1 MLEKSLLCRLIGAN
15 KEVNLIIDQ
24 GNSVCKVAVYGAGKQ
39 QMSTCVSDLNESIL
53 REISLRYTDIRALIY
68 SSVSSR
74 PCPDFGAYFTALE
87 QIVILAADTPVPVE
101 VAYDRS
107 SLGSDRLAAVVGAYH
122 LTRGERPALVIDAG
136 TAVTYEY
143 IAVGG
148 RYLGGNIAPGLWL
161 RLKALNSFTSRLP
174 LIDELPEARVEAYGR
189 ETRSAMLSG
198 CLLGLERE
206 VAGYIEDMRRR
217 HPEAYIYMTGG
228 DAPLLAERLEAYQVQ
243 VVPEL
248 VLLGLNEIL
257 EYNKI

>member
-1 MLEKSLLCRLIGAN
+1 MLEKSLLCRLIGAK

-24 GNSVCKVAVYGAGKQ
+24 GNSVCKVAVYDEGRP
-39 QMSTCVSDLNESIL
+39 QMSTCVSDLDESIL
-53 REISLRYTDIRALIY
+53 REISLRYSSIGALIY

-74 PCPDFGAYFTALE
+74 PCPDFGAYFGALE
-87 QIVILAADTPVPVE
+87 HCVLLGADTPVPVD
-101 VAYDRS
+101 VAYDRA

-143 IAVGG
+143 VAVGG

-174 LIDELPEARVEAYGR
+174 LINELPEAGVEAYGR

-198 CLLGLERE
+198 CLVGLERE
-206 VAGYIEDMRRR
+206 VAGYIEDMYRY

-228 DAPLLAERLEAYQVQ
+228 DAPLLAERLEDYRVL

-257 EYNKI
+257 EYNKR